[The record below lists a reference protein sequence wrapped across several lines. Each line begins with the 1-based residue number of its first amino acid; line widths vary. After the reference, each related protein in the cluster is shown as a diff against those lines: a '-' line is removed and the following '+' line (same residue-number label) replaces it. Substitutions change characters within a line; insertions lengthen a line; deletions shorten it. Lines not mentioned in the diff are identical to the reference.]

1 MMLSSL
7 LTFAAISTT
16 PAESAE
22 RVKENGHGVAASAA
36 NVATPADPTGDPA
49 VEAIGG
55 IVMLPDPAQ
64 AAVTGWTGPVTGVD
78 ASRLPPP
85 AGDRLKAALEPYVGR
100 NLDSATLAEMVN
112 AANAAIAASPQPFAI
127 AALPDQNAA
136 NGVVQLLVVEG
147 RMGDL
152 RVVGAKKFNEAGYR
166 NAMTQ
171 PPGEPVDKARLDADI
186 AWINRNSFREANV
199 VAAPGGSFGTVDL
212 TLAVEEKRPWSVS
225 ATLDDTGTD
234 QTDPLR
240 VGAAFTW
247 GNAFGRGDILSYQLS
262 ASPDFEKT
270 VAHSLGFQSF
280 LPWRHILNVSASYAD
295 IKGDLPDPFTL
306 DGYSWSAAANYEVPL
321 PRGQV
326 LIVGFEFKQ
335 SNNNFRFADL
345 PLNDNTVDVAQAT
358 IGWRGQF
365 EDNRGGTAVGANLTL
380 SPGGLTGRNNDET
393 FAATRVGADA
403 TYAVLRLSLD
413 RQTRL
418 PAGFTLTNAL
428 RAQLSTAALVGS
440 EQLSVGGWSSVRGF
454 DEGRFYGDRGFVLR
468 NELGTPMLERRQ
480 TRLRP
485 YLFLD
490 TAVFGNRSRLAGEQS
505 WNDVMSAGAG
515 IDVGIGR
522 HLSLRASWG
531 FQISESINNGDKSRG
546 HVGLAATF

>member
-1 MMLSSL
+1 MMLFSSL
-7 LTFAAISTT
+7 AAAAIVAT
-16 PAESAE
+16 PAQAASLGE
-22 RVKENGHGVAASAA
+22 ENEQGTAVSAASAA
-36 NVATPADPTGDPA
+36 TSAGAA
-49 VEAIGG
+49 VEASIGG
-55 IVMLPDPAQ
+55 IVLLTDPAQ
-64 AAVTGWTGPVTGVD
+64 TVTAGWADAVSGVD
-78 ASRLPPP
+78 ASRLPP
-85 AGDRLKAALEPYVGR
+85 ATGERLKAALDPYVGR
-100 NLDSATLAEMVN
+100 NLDSATLAEMIN
-112 AANAAIAASPQPFAI
+112 AANAAIAASPQPFGI

-152 RVVGAKKFNEAGYR
+152 RVVGAKRFSEAAYR
-166 NAMTQ
+166 SAIAQ
-171 PPGEPVDKARLDADI
+171 HPGEPVDKARLDADV
-186 AWINRNSFREANV
+186 AWINRNSFREASA

-262 ASPDFEKT
+262 ASPDFKKT
-270 VAHSLGFQSF
+270 VAHSLGLQSF

-321 PRGQV
+321 PRGQALV
-326 LIVGFEFKQ
+326 VGFEFKQ

-345 PLNDNTVDVAQAT
+345 PLNENTVDVVQAT

-365 EDNRGGTAVGANLTL
+365 EDKRGGTAVGANLTL

-418 PAGFTLTNAL
+418 PAGFTLSNAL

-440 EQLSVGGWSSVRGF
+440 EQLSIGGWSTVRGF

-468 NELGTPMLERRQ
+468 NELGTPPLERRQ
-480 TRLRP
+480 ALLRP

-490 TAVFGNRSRLAGEQS
+490 TAVFGNRERLAGEQR
-505 WNDVMSAGAG
+505 WNDAMSAGIG

-522 HLSLRASWG
+522 NLSLRGSWG
-531 FQISESINNGDKSRG
+531 FQISESIDDGDTSRG